1 MAAIIDG
8 EAVAAKIRDELVA
21 AIETLADAG
30 VKPGLATVLMSDDPA
45 SETYVS
51 MKQRDCEEVG
61 IDGIH
66 VELAAD
72 APAADLYDTIDEL
85 NRDETVH
92 GILVQMPVVEQVDTH
107 RVLRSVAPAKDVDGF
122 HPENVGRLVAGN
134 ARFKPCTP
142 HGVQKLLEA
151 YDVETEGA
159 EAVVVGRSD
168 IVGKPIAN
176 LLIQKTSLGNATT
189 TVCHSRTTDL
199 AAHTGRADIVVAA
212 AGVPGMLD
220 GSMLAEGRRRPDD
233 PRDAA
238 VEHGESCERADRRRC
253 AAPVSLCPRRHPRR
267 RLSSRATAA
276 TPSATASARRSRR
289 PGGNSG
295 APDRNPLAGASGR
308 LLRPTR
314 GCCWSERR
322 GTGCSPAVLSNP
334 GNVPLRGRPGKSR
347 KKPGFRSRSRLCLRS
362 RSALS

>member
-8 EAVAAKIRDELVA
+8 EAVATEIRDELVA
-21 AIETLADAG
+21 ASETLEDAG

-85 NRDETVH
+85 ERDETVH
-92 GILVQMPVVEQVDTH
+92 GILVQMPVVKQVDTR

-122 HPENVGRLVAGN
+122 HPENVGRLVAEN

-142 HGVQKLLEA
+142 HRVQKLLEA

-168 IVGKPIAN
+168 IVGKPMVN
-176 LLIQKTSLGNATT
+176 LLIQKTSLGNAPT
-189 TVCHSRTTDL
+189 TVCHPCTTDL
-199 AAHTGRADIVVAA
+199 AAHTCRADIVVAA

-220 GSMLAEGRRRPDD
+220 GSMLAEGAIVVDVGINRVDADTERGYELVGDVD
-233 PRDAA
+233 YESAAA
-238 VEHGESCERADRRRC
+238 VAGAIT
-253 AAPVSLCPRRHPRR
+253 PV
-267 RLSSRATAA
+267 
-276 TPSATASARRSRR
+276 
-289 PGGNSG
+289 PGGVGPMTRAMLLWNTVK
-295 APDRNPLAGASGR
+295 AASEQTGVNVR
-308 LLRPTR
+308 LP
-314 GCCWSERR
+314 
-322 GTGCSPAVLSNP
+322 
-334 GNVPLRGRPGKSR
+334 
-347 KKPGFRSRSRLCLRS
+347 
-362 RSALS
+362 